1 MNIELVRNYVK
12 KKHQGQMRKQNTP
25 YYLHPFA
32 VADILKQKGYSEDYQ
47 LVGLCHDLLEDT
59 DATYEEIM
67 LLTSSSITNAVK
79 LLTKEKNY
87 QMNQYINQISKNEFA
102 KIVKLADR
110 LHNLSEAHYANLQFI
125 QKYIK
130 ETEEWY
136 LTLAHNTPFEQD
148 IITILTQLKD
158 IKK

>member
-1 MNIELVRNYVK
+1 M
-12 KKHQGQMRKQNTP
+12 
-25 YYLHPFA
+25 
-32 VADILKQKGYSEDYQ
+32 
-47 LVGLCHDLLEDT
+47 
-59 DATYEEIM
+59 YEEIM
-67 LLTSSSITNAVK
+67 LLTNSNITDAVK

-87 QMNQYINQISKNEFA
+87 QMDQYINQISKNELA

-148 IITILTQLKD
+148 IITILNQLKD